1 MAIGHEFQP
10 SEDKRLRQ
18 GLNKPAGGQL
28 GPAAQQAIKI
38 LSLRIP
44 NVLGG
49 RPPAPADLLRPQM
62 GGNAGPGAASSVM
75 QSSGLMGP
83 SPSAAPSAPS
93 LSTPS
98 MASPTAMPF
107 SMSGMGGGSQGNAL
121 SSLVSQSLSGGSSTP
136 SFEFGEEKK
145 VQGSAPVS
153 AAPGGG
159 SLTPAPGAAPS
170 MSITPTPSA
179 PSNSLSELLDWL
191 SRGGNV
197 ASDAGSFGNEG

>member
-83 SPSAAPSAPS
+83 SPSAAPAAPS

-159 SLTPAPGAAPS
+159 GGLTPSPGGS
-170 MSITPTPSA
+170 MSITPTAA

-191 SRGGNV
+191 SRGGNT
-197 ASDAGSFGNEG
+197 ANDAGSFGTEG